1 MNTLTCEAVAMAKQN
16 LEQLID
22 RSEPMTVAGLDQGA
36 AGLREALLAFEV
48 DPDDPLQVRAA
59 FVGSAIACE
68 SLSGAEVDVVHGVQL
83 YGVVGMLADM
93 VKV

>member
-1 MNTLTCEAVAMAKQN
+1 MNTLTCAAVAMAKQN

-22 RSEPMTVAGLDQGA
+22 RSEPMTVAGLDQGS

-48 DPDDPLQVRAA
+48 DPDDPIQARAA
-59 FVGSAIACE
+59 FIGSALACE
-68 SLSGAEVDVVHGVQL
+68 SLSGTEVDAVHGTQL